1 MGLTWSESG
10 LRALALAAALIAS
23 LGAAEAASLA
33 ERIEACAA
41 CHGAGGASTMENIP
55 SLAGQPEFFVMNQLI
70 LMREG
75 VRRVEPMTDVVK
87 DLKDEDILALAAHFA
102 KAPPARTPEPVDAAR
117 AAAGAPLAETLRC
130 ASCHLPNYGGQ
141 EQIPRLAG
149 QRVDYMIAAMKAYRD
164 NTRSGADTQMAAV
177 VYGLTDAQI
186 EALAHYASS
195 K

>member
-1 MGLTWSESG
+1 
-10 LRALALAAALIAS
+10 
-23 LGAAEAASLA
+23 
-33 ERIEACAA
+33 
-41 CHGAGGASTMENIP
+41 MENIP

-75 VRRVEPMTDVVK
+75 VRRIEPMTDVVK
-87 DLKDEDILALAAHFA
+87 DLKDEDVLALAAHFA
-102 KAPPARTPEPVDAAR
+102 KAAPARTPEPVDPVR
-117 AAAGAPLAETLRC
+117 AAAGAPLAEKLRC
-130 ASCHLPNYGGQ
+130 ASCHLPTYGGQ

-149 QRVDYMIAAMKAYRD
+149 QRIDYMAAAMKAYRD
-164 NTRSGADTQMAAV
+164 NARSGADTQMAAV